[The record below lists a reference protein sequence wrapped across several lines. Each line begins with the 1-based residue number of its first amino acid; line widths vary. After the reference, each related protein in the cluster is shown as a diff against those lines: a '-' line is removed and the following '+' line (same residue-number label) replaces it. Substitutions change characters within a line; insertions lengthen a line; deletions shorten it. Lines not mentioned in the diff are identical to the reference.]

1 LVRPALAMSAL
12 YRSFKSGAEID
23 AQYDVEKSVPDF
35 TIYARQY
42 VEGSRD
48 ARRRLACVLK
58 VRFGPSVDE
67 YVDIFPAAE
76 PNAPVLIFFHGGY
89 WRILAAE
96 DFSFV
101 AAGPVAASVT
111 VVVAN
116 YALCPKVTIDEITRQ
131 ARATVAWVHRR
142 IGDYGGDRRRIYVS
156 GHSAGGQ
163 LTAMC
168 LLTDWERDYGLPAD
182 VVKGGIAISGVFDL
196 APIRHSAMQREIRLT
211 DEQIE
216 RNSPQFHIRR
226 VAAPLLVT
234 YGGDE
239 TAEFSRQSEDFL
251 ASWIAAGNRGLALS
265 QPGANHFTA
274 ITGFA
279 EMDSGL
285 TRGVLELMG
294 HRRRGA
300 ARRGAPRA
308 SGAGLRGRPGD
319 ALRFVPSFGRMRPD
333 R

>member
-1 LVRPALAMSAL
+1 MSAL
-12 YRSFKSGAEID
+12 YRDFTTAAEID
-23 AQYDVEKSVPDF
+23 AEYDVEKAVPDF

-42 VEGSRD
+42 VGGSRA
-48 ARRRLACVLK
+48 ARARLRGFHKL
-58 VRFGPSVDE
+58 RFGPSRDE
-67 YVDIFPAAE
+67 YVDVFPAAE

-101 AAGPVAASVT
+101 AEGPVAAGVT

-116 YALCPKVTIDEITRQ
+116 YSLCPKVTIDEITRQ
-131 ARATVAWVHRR
+131 ARATVAWTHRR
-142 IGDYGGDRRRIYVS
+142 IREHGGDPGRIYVS

-168 LLTDWERDYGLPAD
+168 LLTDWERDYGLPRD

-196 APIRHSAMQREIRLT
+196 TPIKHTSMQPQIRLT
-211 DEQIE
+211 DEEIQ
-216 RNSPQFHIRR
+216 RNSPQFHIRP
-226 VAAPLLVT
+226 APAPLLVT

-239 TAEFSRQSEDFL
+239 TAEFCRQSEDFL
-251 ASWIAAGNRGLALS
+251 SAWLAAGNHGSGLA

-279 EMDSGL
+279 MPDSGL
-285 TRGVLELMG
+285 CRAVFELMR
-294 HRRRGA
+294 HRPRRTAHEPSA
-300 ARRGAPRA
+300 ARDIARM
-308 SGAGLRGRPGD
+308 RGRPGD
-319 ALRFVPSFGRMRPD
+319 VSRFDRDFGRVRPV

>member
-1 LVRPALAMSAL
+1 MSFL
-12 YRSFKSGAEID
+12 YRNFKSGAEID
-23 AQYDVEKSVPDF
+23 AEYDVEKAVPDF

-42 VEGSRD
+42 VEGSRE
-48 ARRRLACVLK
+48 ARQALRGSYK
-58 VRFGPSVDE
+58 VRFGPSLDE
-67 YVDIFPAAE
+67 YVDVFPAAR

-101 AAGPVAASVT
+101 ARGPVAAGVT

-116 YALCPKVTIDEITRQ
+116 YSLCPKVTIDEIGRQ

-142 IGDYGGDRRRIYVS
+142 IGAYGGDPGRIYVS

-163 LTAMC
+163 LTALC
-168 LLTDWERDYGLPAD
+168 LLTDWAGEYGLPRD
-182 VVKGGIAISGVFDL
+182 VVRGGIAISGVFDL
-196 APIRHSAMQREIRLT
+196 KPIKHSAMQREIRLT
-211 DEQIE
+211 DDEIE

-226 VAAPLLVT
+226 VPAPLLVT

-239 TAEFSRQSEDFL
+239 TAEFARQSEDFL
-251 ASWIAAGNRGLALS
+251 AAWRAAGNRGVSLP

-279 EMDSGL
+279 SPESAL
-285 TRGVLELMG
+285 CRGVFEFMDHRPAAQAPASAIASRMG
-294 HRRRGA
+294 
-300 ARRGAPRA
+300 
-308 SGAGLRGRPGD
+308 SLRGRPGD
-319 ALRFVPSFGRMRPD
+319 IPRFDLDFGRLRPP